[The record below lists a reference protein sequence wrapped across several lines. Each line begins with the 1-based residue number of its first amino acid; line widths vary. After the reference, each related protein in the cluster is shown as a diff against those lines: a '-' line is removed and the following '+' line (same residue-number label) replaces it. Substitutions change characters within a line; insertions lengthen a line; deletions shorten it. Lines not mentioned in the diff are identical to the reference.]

1 MQIIPQQFFI
11 SINLTKKKGR
21 IMKDGYDIRAVFR
34 RKKCWSVRYIMVGIL
49 AVLFCISGTTIA
61 HAQVTVSGKVLS
73 ADNQE
78 PLPGVNIIE
87 VGTQRGTTTN
97 EDGEFTLKV
106 SSSDVSL
113 KFTFVGFT
121 PKTIPLNGRSEL
133 TVSLAPETKELEDV
147 VVTALAINRQEKS
160 LGYSV
165 SQVDAEDFD
174 AATETNTANLLQ
186 GQVAG
191 VNVSPTSGGPA
202 SSSRITIRGASSLAG
217 NNQPLY
223 VVDGIPIDNTN
234 IGSAGIYG
242 GFDGGDGISQINPN
256 DIKSISVLKGASAA
270 ALYGTRARDGVIQIT
285 TKSGKG
291 LSQGPVVDFSSTLT
305 LQDAL
310 TGLTD
315 YQNKYGQGQL
325 GQKPRTQDEALA
337 TGLDSWG
344 APLDGSQVVLFD
356 GKEHPYID
364 QGNQLDNFYR
374 TGIASKNSLS
384 LSGGDD
390 NSSYYFSTTY
400 QNSESIVPNSG
411 LKRTSLTLRG
421 THSFGKLNADV
432 KANYIRQSANNRPW
446 LSDSPGNANFAV
458 AVLPPNISTSILK
471 DNYMTADGKE
481 GVYQNANVFVNNPYW
496 VVNQFSTDD
505 QKDRLIG
512 YVKLD
517 YDFTDW
523 ISLTARTGL
532 DWYTLRRTSLTP
544 WGTSYRPNGDFSEDE
559 YRVLESTTDVLLNLD
574 KQLTSSLELQ
584 GTFGG
589 SVNYQKNETVGIF
602 GSNFKVPKLRTIS
615 NMANISPVYDFS
627 EKQIN
632 SVYGSVDLSYNDY
645 LFLTVTGRNDWS
657 STLPKDNN
665 SFFYPSV
672 SGSFVFSEAFSSA
685 MPSWLSFGK
694 LRASWAEVGS
704 DTDPYQLNLTYNIL
718 NFTHQGQSAAA
729 VSQDAIPLANL
740 KPTLTKETELGFNLS
755 FLDERLG
762 IDFSWYN
769 RRTTNQILSTTVSNT
784 TGFGS
789 RVINAGRLDNKGVE
803 ILLKGTPVRSNNV
816 AWNTSLNFARNKS
829 KVVALAG
836 DQQTLILGQSRT
848 QNANI
853 TATVGEEYGTIRGY
867 TYKRDENG
875 NIVHENGL
883 PVQSSEQTI
892 LGKGTPDWTAGWNNT
907 ISYKNIS
914 LNFLVDVHWGAQLYS
929 GTNSYAYGAGL
940 HKNTLVGR
948 AECDQQGTPY
958 TPCYVAD
965 GVDVNGGKNNTA
977 VVPSSYYSYIAGNI
991 TEEFVYDAN
1000 FVKLRQVQLSYQ
1012 LPQSLIAKTPLRS
1025 ARISATGRNLFY
1037 IYNSVPNIDPES
1049 AINRGNAQG
1058 LELAGV
1064 PGARSFG
1071 LSVDLGF

>member
-1 MQIIPQQFFI
+1 
-11 SINLTKKKGR
+11 
-21 IMKDGYDIRAVFR
+21 
-34 RKKCWSVRYIMVGIL
+34 MVGIL
-49 AVLFCISGTTIA
+49 AILFWINGTVSA
-61 HAQVTVSGKVLS
+61 RAQQFTVSGTVLA
-73 ADNQE
+73 ADSQK

-97 EDGEFTLKV
+97 EDGKFKLKV
-106 SSSDVSL
+106 SSSEASL
-113 KFTFVGFT
+113 SFTFVGFT
-121 PKTIPLNGRSEL
+121 SKTIKINGRSQI
-133 TVSLAPETKELEDV
+133 TVSLSPGTKELQDV
-147 VVTALAINRQEKS
+147 VVTALAINRQAKS

-165 SQVDAEDFD
+165 SQVDSKDFD
-174 AATETNTANLLQ
+174 AATETNAANLLQ

-191 VNVSPTSGGPA
+191 VNVSPTSGGPG
-202 SSSRITIRGASSLAG
+202 SSSRVTIRGASSLAG

-234 IGSAGIYG
+234 IGSSGMWG
-242 GFDGGDGISQINPN
+242 GYDGGDGISQINPD

-291 LSQGPVVDFSSTLT
+291 LSQGTVVNFSSTVT
-305 LQDAL
+305 LEDAL
-310 TGLTD
+310 TGFTD

-325 GQKPRTQDEALA
+325 GQKPRTQGEALA

-344 APLDGSQVVLFD
+344 APLDGSQVIMLD
-356 GKEHPYID
+356 GKKHPYVD

-374 TGIASKNSLS
+374 TGVADKNSLS
-384 LSGGDD
+384 LSGGNK

-411 LKRTSLTLRG
+411 LKKASLTLRG
-421 THSFGKLNADV
+421 THAFGNLHADV
-432 KANYIRQSANNRPW
+432 KANYIRQKMNNRPW
-446 LSDSPGNANFAV
+446 LSDSPGNANFSV
-458 AVLPPNISTSILK
+458 AVLPPNISTKMLK

-481 GVYQNANVFVNNPYW
+481 GVYQNANTFVNNPYW

-517 YDFTDW
+517 YDLTDW
-523 ISLTARTGL
+523 ATLTGRAGL

-544 WGTSYRPNGDFSEDE
+544 WGTAYRPNGDFTEDE
-559 YRVLESTTDVLLNLD
+559 YRVLESTTDIILKLD
-574 KQLTSSLELQ
+574 KQLTDAFSVQ

-589 SVNYQKNETVGIF
+589 SVNYHKNETVGIS

-615 NMANISPVYDFS
+615 NMANISPIYDFS

-632 SVYGSVDLSYNDY
+632 SVYGSVDFSFDDY
-645 LFLTVTGRNDWS
+645 WFLTLTGRNDWS
-657 STLPKDNN
+657 STLPKENN

-672 SGSFVFSEAFSSA
+672 STSFVFSEAFSSA

-718 NFTHQGQSAAA
+718 SFTHQGQSLAS

-740 KPTLTKETELGFNLS
+740 KPTLTDEFEVGFNLS

-762 IDFSWYN
+762 INFSWYN
-769 RRTTNQILSTTVSNT
+769 RHTTNQILSTTVSNT

-789 RVINAGRLDNKGVE
+789 RVINAGRLNNRGIE
-803 ILLKGTPVRSNNV
+803 ILLKGTPVSTNN
-816 AWNTSLNFARNKS
+816 ASWNTSINFARNKS
-829 KVVALAG
+829 KVAALAG
-836 DQQTLILGQSRT
+836 DQKTLILGESRT
-848 QNANI
+848 QNAFI
-853 TATVGEEYGTIRGY
+853 TATVGHPYGTIRGY
-867 TYKRDENG
+867 KYVRDDQG
-875 NIVHENGL
+875 NIVMKNGL
-883 PVQSSEQTI
+883 PVQSSEQSI
-892 LGKGTPDWTAGWNNT
+892 LGKGTPDWTAGWNNM

-914 LNFLVDVHWGAQLYS
+914 LNFLVDIHWGAQLYS
-929 GTNSYAYGAGL
+929 GTNAEAYTAGL

-948 AECDQQGTPY
+948 AGCDKQGTPY
-958 TPCYVAD
+958 SPCYVAD
-965 GVDVNGGKNNTA
+965 GVDVNGGPNKTA
-977 VVPSSYYSYIAGNI
+977 VVPSAYYGHIESNI
-991 TEEFVYDAN
+991 TEQFVYDAN
-1000 FVKLRQVQLSYQ
+1000 FVKLRQLQLSYQ
-1012 LPQSLIAKTPLRS
+1012 LPQSLVAKTPIRS
-1025 ARISATGRNLFY
+1025 AKISATGRNLFY
-1037 IYNSVPNIDPES
+1037 IYNSVPNVDPES

-1071 LSVDLGF
+1071 LSVNLSF